1 MLGQNHLMMFSI
13 FKKKPEKV
21 TDLSWLGVDMH
32 SHLLPGIDDG
42 AKSVEESVSYIKAL
56 HDLGLRKLI
65 CTPHIFQELYPNSNQ
80 TIMPALQLVKNALV
94 SADITI
100 ELEAAAEYMVDD
112 RFEISE
118 SMMCLPDNH
127 LLIEMS
133 YLNETPNIEQ
143 VIFDLQIKGYKII
156 LAHPERYNFYHH
168 AHERYSRLKDMG
180 CIFQLNLLSITGYYG
195 KPVKTMTEYL
205 LSKNMYELAGTDLH
219 HEQHLK
225 ALQRAVQSG
234 HLFDRLASYNFKNK
248 QL

>member
-56 HDLGLRKLI
+56 HDLGLHKLI
-65 CTPHIFQELYPNSNQ
+65 CTPHIIQELYPNSNQ
-80 TIMPALQLVKNALV
+80 TIMPALQVVKNALV
-94 SADITI
+94 SANITI

-118 SMMCLPDNH
+118 QMMCLPDSH

-168 AHERYSRLKDMG
+168 AHGRFSRLKDMG
-180 CIFQLNLLSITGYYG
+180 CIFQLNLLSLTGYYG
-195 KPVKTMTEYL
+195 KPVKTVTEYL

-225 ALQRAVQSG
+225 ALKRAVQSG
-234 HLFDRLASYNFKNK
+234 YLFDRLGSYNFKNQ